1 MNPVRRR
8 KTWARFCNPCIFP
21 NFETL
26 PLHFTPCHPQST
38 QHLPRYLRVTSFL
51 FVSCRSL
58 TSFPTLHSASSLGT
72 LSPRASNQSRRH
84 HVPSLHRGHGLSATL
99 VTSLGPGRHGSR
111 DNTSSCAARLLA
123 HRAPATGPALAQRIP
138 PGSGACRRP
147 LPIRERSRP
156 GAMLGQAD
164 LVSSK
169 TSASRPQRR

>member
-1 MNPVRRR
+1 MSVRTGMYHFEVQVSRTAMYR
-8 KTWARFCNPCIFP
+8 VRYVLVRTSTYRHVLPCTRCTGFQMP
-21 NFETL
+21 G
-26 PLHFTPCHPQST
+26 
-38 QHLPRYLRVTSFL
+38 LRVTSFL

-138 PGSGACRRP
+138 PGSGAYHRP
-147 LPIRERSRP
+147 TPFRDRSRQGATP
-156 GAMLGQAD
+156 GY
-164 LVSSK
+164 
-169 TSASRPQRR
+169 SRLRLP